1 MEMKW
6 YVKRGFED
14 DLINALNNYGS
25 ACILGLAGMGKTTT
39 ARYIYTKLRREG
51 VKVVYLTSDEESK
64 TIKFKVTRDEE
75 EEIRCISLKHV
86 WSGKGDEAEVLAYA
100 IAKAI
105 EGTYLGKI
113 GRLLEKFT
121 GKKLEK
127 LEHIE
132 NIKLKIKSS
141 SDEAKEIVDK
151 IYEWVES
158 VFGKEFID
166 TLGSVGVKSKIEEFL
181 KNNENSDLFYLLLE
195 LSMLMTVGVAG
206 SSVIKSVRELMKR
219 EPKIKEDVVIIV
231 DDLADFNE
239 YELKEFVKFLRDKEI
254 KILFV
259 KRIDDSS
266 DEGFKRYL
274 KIVKFLSNKHK
285 GLDLNDVLFKGANDF
300 FDVDLRK
307 RIFLIDSAEKEEFIK
322 LLEANNY
329 SAKIIGE
336 KLNMEFDEALDLIY
350 RASAGTICIALYML
364 EMGFSAEDMKR
375 IAEAERYY
383 SWSEIAKYEDEDEK
397 RKMIESNKML
407 RFSGL
412 YEIYEKLIEKNPCY
426 IALIINDLAEDEL
439 KMFCEDERIKSRFS
453 GKASPRKGEYYWMLE
468 DYEEELI
475 KDGNHTK
482 RKVYRV
488 KNHWKKFNVF
498 IDALCDFHE
507 NGEEIEE
514 DLKIIREVLLD
525 ILDKEYEELG
535 EFTDRMILF
544 SLDNIKWLFGK
555 GIIKPKSAFI
565 WCGSALAYLPRVVL
579 EFLQIVM
586 DMWEENK
593 NEMTKDRETLLHT
606 LRFARTL
613 AEFGR
618 NLFENENYHKEIFK
632 KVIKFLD
639 IKGDDVISL
648 WKVWIYSSLAYGLKL
663 NNFIEDGDWCIKQ
676 AENILKDIN
685 NSDLK
690 ILAEIKFLMTKARI
704 EIYEIG
710 TYNRRVVNIDTINML
725 NNVLSNLIDT
735 LDNLTFKESMDEIFR
750 PFGGHAEEIFRHLVN
765 VWKGDIYYYLA
776 RANLYLNLEESE
788 KFFRKCVKLSETLTN
803 ELIALNF
810 IGKINVL
817 KSYSFD
823 FIIENK
829 TCNFEKLW
837 NLCKKYEVKINNETL
852 ARTCARYLIFTILTK
867 NLTITIKKDLY
878 DYLYLDNTA
887 KTLFYGLSWI
897 LGYKLKDL
905 KEIIEM
911 LRDYDLSMF
920 PSVNNINKNKIE
932 VEEMYNSFLNGNKED
947 YNEYKKL
954 AWNKIVEFTQSLVR
968 IMFFYIINDLK
979 TAKNLAEVV
988 SSEYPKVPSELFK
1001 ELSKAIEEEINA
1013 KSCSEKEIAKEKV
1026 KKAFVKLFYFAV

>member
-1 MEMKW
+1 MKW

-39 ARYIYTKLRREG
+39 ARYIYTKLRKEG

-64 TIKFKVTRDEE
+64 TIKFKVTKDEE
-75 EEIRCISLKHV
+75 EEIRCISLKRI
-86 WSGKGDEAEVLAYA
+86 WSGKEDEAKVLAYA
-100 IAKAI
+100 IVRVI

-166 TLGSVGVKSKIEEFL
+166 TFGSVGVKSKIEEFL

-239 YELKEFVKFLRDKEI
+239 HEIKEFVKFLRDKEI

-266 DEGFKRYL
+266 DDGFKKYS
-274 KIVKFLSNKHK
+274 KVVEFLSNKHK
-285 GLDLNDVLFKGANDF
+285 GLDLNTVLFKGAKGF
-300 FDVDLRK
+300 FKTGLRN

-329 SAKIIGE
+329 SAEVIEE
-336 KLNMEFDEALDLIY
+336 KLNMEFDKALELIY
-350 RASAGTICIALYML
+350 GASAGTICIALYML

-383 SWSEIAKYEDEDEK
+383 SWFEITKCEDEDEK
-397 RKMIESNKML
+397 RKWIESNKML

-426 IALIINDLAEDEL
+426 IALIINDLAKDEL

-475 KDGNHTK
+475 KDENHTK

-565 WCGSALAYLPRVVL
+565 WCGIALEHEPQHVKK
-579 EFLQIVM
+579 FLDEIILKIC
-586 DMWEENK
+586 NK
-593 NEMTKDRETLLHT
+593 INISDFDDNMILYFLHFIWK
-606 LRFARTL
+606 LV
-613 AEFGR
+613 EWGDG
-618 NLFENENYHKEIFK
+618 LFENEDYKDKISEIISKTKEIRREDNVILSWKISIYSSYAIGLIRRGFTEEYKKYLKEAEEILMRIKKPLELLSRIQFLHNKAIICIYYESDKKLEKIEKEKLLK
-632 KVIKFLD
+632 KVIGYLEECLELLENLKFECEYAKFYKPLGGSPEEKFKED
-639 IKGDDVISL
+639 IND
-648 WKVWIYSSLAYGLKL
+648 LKL
-663 NNFIEDGDWCIKQ
+663 
-676 AENILKDIN
+676 
-685 NSDLK
+685 S
-690 ILAEIKFLMTKARI
+690 
-704 EIYEIG
+704 
-710 TYNRRVVNIDTINML
+710 V
-725 NNVLSNLIDT
+725 
-735 LDNLTFKESMDEIFR
+735 
-750 PFGGHAEEIFRHLVN
+750 
-765 VWKGDIYYYLA
+765 YYYLGL
-776 RANLYLNLEESE
+776 ANLKIDLGKSKYYF
-788 KFFRKCVKLSETLTN
+788 KKC
-803 ELIALNF
+803 LNF
-810 IGKINVL
+810 DLTVIWELSV
-817 KSYSFD
+817 YSC
-823 FIIENK
+823 IRTIEVIENYSDETEEK
-829 TCNFEKLW
+829 TFEDIW
-837 NLCKKYEVKINNETL
+837 KICEKNITKVDNEWIT
-852 ARTCARYLIFTILTK
+852 RTCAQYLIWKILNDKFKKFTDYDKSL
-867 NLTITIKKDLY
+867 L
-878 DYLYLDNTA
+878 DYLDLKTTT

-905 KEIIEM
+905 KEIIET
-911 LRDYDLSMF
+911 LKNCDLSIF
-920 PSVNNINKNKIE
+920 PNDINNLEEIKIG
-932 VEEMYNSFLNGNKED
+932 VKEMYNSFLNGNKK
-947 YNEYKKL
+947 YYGRYKRLVWDK
-954 AWNKIVEFTQSLVR
+954 AYKFTQALTR
-968 IMFFYIINDLK
+968 IMFFYIINDLE
-979 TAKNLAEVV
+979 TAKKLAKAK
-988 SSEYPKVPSELFK
+988 SLEYPKIPSELFK
-1001 ELSKAIEEEINA
+1001 ELSEAIEEEIKA
-1013 KSCSEKEIAKEKV
+1013 KSDNEKHLAKEKV